1 PSDLL
6 QPEGCEREAEQVK
19 AFCAMQKLNA
29 VVASRQIP
37 ATGFAFDFG
46 NRLIRVCS
54 CVNYCDLRRGN
65 LAAILYVVQQDE
77 SSAVTIR
84 PKVLAAYPDRKD
96 FLSGRPLLPTPSRAP
111 VNLRWPR
118 QSRAPTPGR
127 LRDPQADET
136 GHPVTSI
143 RLLEDQATA
152 AVEDETVHF
161 PVLSFAKAS
170 PQG

>member
-1 PSDLL
+1 MSGILFSNDFPTFAQNISKHPSKTAHD
-6 QPEGCEREAEQVK
+6 
-19 AFCAMQKLNA
+19 
-29 VVASRQIP
+29 
-37 ATGFAFDFG
+37 
-46 NRLIRVCS
+46 RLSTRHHRS
-54 CVNYCDLRRGN
+54 AD
-65 LAAILYVVQQDE
+65 AAPVI
-77 SSAVTIR
+77 A
-84 PKVLAAYPDRKD
+84 
-96 FLSGRPLLPTPSRAP
+96 GPLLPTPSRAP

-127 LRDPQADET
+127 LRDTQADET